1 MVWSASCVV
10 SDESLSVCVD
20 IKVMYALW
28 RHLSYFAV
36 RMVDK
41 PGIRS
46 AMGCVAAI
54 LS

>member
-20 IKVMYALW
+20 IKVDALW